1 MAAPGKPSKWGS
13 FLSQAVAGVESR
25 LDNMLAEPDEA
36 QSQKPAA
43 ASAASASSSAAPRV
57 SEAITTTAKQSSQQP
72 APPATSGAS
81 KSNSRSSSRSGV
93 NGRLQARLARA
104 MAGKANAS
112 GTAGRGTLSPTSS
125 TDQISRPSIEEK
137 STDKQ
142 FLKEQDEATSKL
154 EAEGIDVCSIT
165 EPPESLL
172 ADTIE
177 AAPTEAPKPIQ
188 NATTTEAASGKTS
201 TLDHVSQASEG
212 SEGAK
217 ISADEDSASTQPDD
231 KSELVRELQELKD
244 RQQEEIR
251 EYTERIDSLQSKL
264 QYLSKT
270 ATDAARKAA
279 SSALPGSPE
288 QKLAA
293 KDEKIALL
301 MEEGQKL
308 SSNEHKLRS
317 TIKKL
322 RALIGEHEKQ
332 VADLKTNR
340 DRAISDAEA
349 LRARLDGPEEVER
362 RWDEANRAT
371 AALQAEIESLK
382 KENSKKD
389 DAYRRLDQ
397 EWKKKTE
404 QAECSH
410 REAMNKALAAERQKQ
425 KSLED
430 LNSSLRTEKE
440 TVAEQARQDEIEWR
454 EKLER
459 ANERGRKTAEELK
472 AELQAVEGKLEAM
485 RVAAEEASSGTGGE
499 AQVKMFRQIETL
511 QSQYASARE
520 NWQGIEASL
529 IAKSANLEKERDEAQ
544 RRESEMRKKARD
556 AAVRLR
562 HLEDELQDVQPS
574 LASARQELNFC
585 RDEMAELQA
594 SYKSCQASLA
604 EARQEVE
611 RLKQQGVT
619 DKEDSV
625 EAERRQWVDEV
636 AGATNRGHQS
646 RPESPLV
653 SISRTFSSDLLGL
666 SGPSKSRR
674 SHTPGSI
681 SENSPADIM
690 SPTRRATSQTPIRTR
705 EPSYAGSGAPPTPF
719 SPFETPSETGHFP
732 SLVSAERDSGAL
744 ETIPS
749 SPRHVAQDMV
759 SVSTVAAGPSV
770 QLVERMSAA
779 IRRLEAEKVTAKEE
793 MARVCGQRNEA
804 RRDLVAL
811 MKEIEETKA
820 AASRVPQ
827 LEQEVANLDSRY
839 QTTLEMLGEKSELVE
854 ELKADVEDV
863 KTMYRELVERT
874 VK

>member
-1 MAAPGKPSKWGS
+1 MRVRPSRKSLTMAAPGKPSKWGS

-43 ASAASASSSAAPRV
+43 ASAASASPSAAPRV
-57 SEAITTTAKQSSQQP
+57 SEAITTTAKQSSQEL
-72 APPATSGAS
+72 APPATSGS
-81 KSNSRSSSRSGV
+81 TNSRSSSRSGV

-112 GTAGRGTLSPTSS
+112 GTASRGTLSPTSS
-125 TDQISRPSIEEK
+125 TEHISRPSMEEK

-142 FLKEQDEATSKL
+142 FSKEQDEATAKL
-154 EAEGIDVCSIT
+154 EAEGIDVCSKT

-172 ADTIE
+172 ANAIE

-201 TLDHVSQASEG
+201 ALDHVSQASEG
-212 SEGAK
+212 AKGAEGAE
-217 ISADEDSASTQPDD
+217 ISAEEDSASTQPDD
-231 KSELVRELQELKD
+231 KSELVRELQEVKD

-251 EYTERIDSLQSKL
+251 EYIERIDSLQSKL

-270 ATDAARKAA
+270 ATDTARKAA
-279 SSALPGSPE
+279 SSAPPGSPE

-301 MEEGQKL
+301 LEEGQKL

-332 VADLKTNR
+332 LADLKANR

-349 LRARLDGPEEVER
+349 LRARLEGPEEVER

-371 AALQAEIESLK
+371 AALQAEIESVK

-404 QAECSH
+404 QVECSH

-425 KSLED
+425 KSLEE
-430 LNSSLRTEKE
+430 LNTSLRAEKE
-440 TVAEQARQDEIEWR
+440 AVAEQARQDEIEWR

-556 AAVRLR
+556 AVSLRVRFAPR
-562 HLEDELQDVQPS
+562 VQADRYIYIC
-574 LASARQELNFC
+574 L
-585 RDEMAELQA
+585 
-594 SYKSCQASLA
+594 
-604 EARQEVE
+604 
-611 RLKQQGVT
+611 
-619 DKEDSV
+619 
-625 EAERRQWVDEV
+625 
-636 AGATNRGHQS
+636 
-646 RPESPLV
+646 LV
-653 SISRTFSSDLLGL
+653 
-666 SGPSKSRR
+666 
-674 SHTPGSI
+674 
-681 SENSPADIM
+681 
-690 SPTRRATSQTPIRTR
+690 
-705 EPSYAGSGAPPTPF
+705 
-719 SPFETPSETGHFP
+719 
-732 SLVSAERDSGAL
+732 
-744 ETIPS
+744 
-749 SPRHVAQDMV
+749 
-759 SVSTVAAGPSV
+759 
-770 QLVERMSAA
+770 
-779 IRRLEAEKVTAKEE
+779 
-793 MARVCGQRNEA
+793 
-804 RRDLVAL
+804 
-811 MKEIEETKA
+811 
-820 AASRVPQ
+820 
-827 LEQEVANLDSRY
+827 
-839 QTTLEMLGEKSELVE
+839 
-854 ELKADVEDV
+854 
-863 KTMYRELVERT
+863 
-874 VK
+874 